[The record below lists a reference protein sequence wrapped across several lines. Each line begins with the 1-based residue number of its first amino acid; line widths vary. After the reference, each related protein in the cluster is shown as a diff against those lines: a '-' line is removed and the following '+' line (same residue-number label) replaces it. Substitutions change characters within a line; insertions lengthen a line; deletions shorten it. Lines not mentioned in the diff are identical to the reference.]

1 MKEGA
6 LLTLNL
12 SQPSANATNDPSTSA
27 IEKKEE
33 YSYLQV
39 QLPQSK
45 PSNVYKHF
53 DHFKQRI
60 ESLALNKLWE
70 VKDLRIKPWGTLTLI
85 AHSQHVSSHLK
96 QLKEHKMKQLARYSI
111 KL

>member
-1 MKEGA
+1 MQLMI
-6 LLTLNL
+6 LL
-12 SQPSANATNDPSTSA
+12 
-27 IEKKEE
+27 E

-70 VKDLRIKPWGTLTLI
+70 VKDLRIKLEVL
-85 AHSQHVSSHLK
+85 
-96 QLKEHKMKQLARYSI
+96 
-111 KL
+111 